1 MASRNDESNIGM
13 RLGRLF
19 QQYGLRIAY
28 AQYKAEMYEQE
39 REAASARGQG
49 YKSLQAQVA
58 KQSWE
63 VYRKNLITKR
73 RELEEAV
80 QTALIGYSDTQRRVW
95 FSYFMEGKSSTAIMQ
110 EVQLSDRT
118 VERMIARMKDDMELK
133 FTDSAF
139 KRIGEATKPKWTSA
153 QLASFLTENP
163 SQDYLAAVQDMLDYG
178 IVDLDALEFD
188 HDFQNF
194 VESGRRPTDGE

>member
-13 RLGRLF
+13 RLCRLF

-63 VYRKNLITKR
+63 VYRRNLITKR

-80 QTALIGYSDTQRRVW
+80 QTAQTPHGSHHQ
-95 FSYFMEGKSSTAIMQ
+95 K
-110 EVQLSDRT
+110 
-118 VERMIARMKDDMELK
+118 
-133 FTDSAF
+133 
-139 KRIGEATKPKWTSA
+139 A
-153 QLASFLTENP
+153 QPHA
-163 SQDYLAAVQDMLDYG
+163 
-178 IVDLDALEFD
+178 
-188 HDFQNF
+188 
-194 VESGRRPTDGE
+194 